1 MFKNFI
7 SILSFLLLLSATFA
21 QPLQSDKMVFLV
33 KIGQD
38 SSGDPMYRVADSSN
52 PSHRALYDRFY
63 SDNGVQKVIAS
74 HQKAEIN
81 KKKQDTPA
89 GFHANLNANP
99 VFVELGNQTG
109 TYNDWKATFSIQD
122 QQGRNHKYDQPRV
135 VIDMNDSMFNSKDQ
149 SLVEQTMVHE
159 IAHGIMRVAY
169 GKNNLPETPWLGR
182 AHYGDLITDE
192 QLGLIE
198 GYAEFVGAYYT
209 GRNTIAE
216 DPAESLTQNA
226 YAYQDNG
233 QPKSP
238 EDLMKT
244 EGWVATVML
253 HIANHNTI
261 NNGFQKLL
269 DAMAQG
275 TTDNFNQ
282 TLRNFAANN
291 PEDADAL
298 SEILRKDSIDQFSQ
312 PLGGALIVETP
323 ENPPAVAVATY
334 DQGTTTQMDSDLLK
348 LFDDYQSS
356 LNTYS
361 QLRLD
366 ISNVDWYYG
375 AHYQEIRKR
384 LGFQQSLMKNLE
396 NQLMNRLKN
405 GGENQEK
412 IANMVLDNLSKIRFN
427 HNRSLQSYQKMN
439 FWDRAARNRLK
450 AELELYQELYTT
462 NKMIADNMDQA
473 ILVGA
478 YEQRVNRMNFRVNQA
493 QEGSIAAAPG
503 SSETR
508 CNANLDKDCHD
519 SYNKLVDAI
528 SKNQK
533 STESVKLLKQ
543 YK

>member
-1 MFKNFI
+1 MFKN
-7 SILSFLLLLSATFA
+7 ILSVFSFLLCLTAVFA

-38 SSGDPMYRVADSSN
+38 SSGDPMYKVADSSN
-52 PSHRALYDRFY
+52 PNHRTLYDRFY
-63 SDNGVQKVIAS
+63 RDSGVQKVIAA
-74 HQKAEIN
+74 HQKAEVN

-89 GFHANLNANP
+89 GFHANLKSNP

-109 TYNDWKATFSIQD
+109 TFNDWKATFSIQD

-135 VIDMNDSMFNSKDQ
+135 VIDMNDAMFNSKDQ
-149 SLVEQTMVHE
+149 SLVEQTLVHE
-159 IAHGIMRVAY
+159 IGHGIMRVAY

-198 GYAEFVGAYYT
+198 GYAEFVGAYFT

-291 PEDADAL
+291 PEDAGAL
-298 SEILRKDSIDQFSQ
+298 SEILKKDSINQFSQ

-323 ENPPAVAVATY
+323 ENPPAVAVPTY
-334 DQGTTTQMDSDLLK
+334 HQHAPSQTDSDLLK
-348 LFDDYQSS
+348 LFNDYQSS
-356 LNTYS
+356 LNTYA

-366 ISNVDWYYG
+366 ISNVEWYAG
-375 AHYQEIRKR
+375 AHYQEIQRR
-384 LGFQQSLMKNLE
+384 LGFQQSLVKNLE
-396 NQLMNRLKN
+396 DQLKGRLMS
-405 GGENQEK
+405 GGENQEE
-412 IANMVLDNLSKIRFN
+412 IANMLLNNLSKIRFN

-439 FWDRAARNRLK
+439 FWDRTARNKLK
-450 AELELYQELYTT
+450 AELELYQELYNT
-462 NKMIADNMDQA
+462 NKMLADNMDQA
-473 ILVGA
+473 IMVAA
-478 YEQRVNRMNFRVNQA
+478 YEQRVNRMNFRVQQA
-493 QEGSIAAAPG
+493 EQSSIAAAPG
-503 SSETR
+503 SSKTR

-533 STESVKLLKQ
+533 TAESVKLLNQFK
-543 YK
+543 